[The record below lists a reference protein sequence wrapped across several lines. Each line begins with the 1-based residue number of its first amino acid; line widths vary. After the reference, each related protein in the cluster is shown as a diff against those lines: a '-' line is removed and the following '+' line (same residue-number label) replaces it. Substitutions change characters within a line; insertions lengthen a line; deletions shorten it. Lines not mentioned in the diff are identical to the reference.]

1 MECMSYTSSP
11 LTCTQFHVV
20 FLEKYVPRTLR
31 DRKKDDFIALE
42 QGCIV
47 MAACEAKFNAS
58 SRYATQ
64 LVSTEEEMIL
74 LFIRGLNSKLQ
85 VLFVHMT
92 VEGRSFNKVTY
103 YVNKVGGGDKRWSG

>member
-47 MAACEAKFNAS
+47 MAACEAKSHAFFIFCV
-58 SRYATQ
+58 
-64 LVSTEEEMIL
+64 VSDYI
-74 LFIRGLNSKLQ
+74 
-85 VLFVHMT
+85 
-92 VEGRSFNKVTY
+92 GREDQIIYLDMEF
-103 YVNKVGGGDKRWSG
+103 